1 MANYT
6 TTSAPLPWMEPYL
19 QSFMGRAQDVANQ
32 PYQASPGQYVDPNQT
47 LQASWQA
54 GANRA
59 VSGSPIMGQANT
71 QLGDWMKGAGMA
83 RTAAGT
89 GGAGEGMNPYASAT
103 NQFMGVNN
111 PYLSDT
117 IRNAQSDLA
126 QSWNMVQKPQWDKA
140 MSGSG
145 SFGNSGVMEA
155 NNYAQN
161 QLQQNMGRLGLDAR
175 MQAYN
180 QSAGLM
186 ENQLARQY
194 GAGES
199 QLNRQFQGGQ
209 NQAARQDAVS
219 NLERNLQ
226 FQALGMAPQFAQQ
239 DWNDINALGN
249 IGREQQGYLNNAAGQ
264 NYKWWEEAQ
273 QYPLQRLN
281 AYGQALGIGGQGRT
295 TTEDRPEPSTASTV
309 LGGALTGMTLWD
321 LFKKIGG

>member
-1 MANYT
+1 MNYT
-6 TTSAPLPWMEPYL
+6 TTSAPLPWMEPHL
-19 QSFMGRAQDVANQ
+19 IDFMGRAQEVANQ

-47 LQASWQA
+47 LQTAWQTA
-54 GANRA
+54 ANRA
-59 VSGSPIMGQANT
+59 VSGSPVMGQAT
-71 QLGDWMKGAGMA
+71 SELGDWMKGTGMG
-83 RTAAGT
+83 RTAAST
-89 GGAGEGMNPYASAT
+89 GGAGEGMNPYANAT

-117 IRNAQSDLA
+117 IKNAQGDLA
-126 QSWNMVQKPQWDKA
+126 SSWNMVNKPQWDKA
-140 MSGSG
+140 MASSG

-209 NQAARQDAVS
+209 NQAARQDTVS

-226 FQALGMAPQFAQQ
+226 MQALGMAPQFAQQ
-239 DWNDINALGN
+239 DWNDITALTN
-249 IGREQQGYLNNAAGQ
+249 VGREQQSYLDKAAGQ
-264 NYKWWEEAQ
+264 NYKWWEEGQ
-273 QYPLQRLN
+273 QFPLQRLN
-281 AYGQALGIGGQGRT
+281 AYGQALGVGGQGGVQT
-295 TTEDRPEPSTASTV
+295 KQEPDPSTASTV
-309 LGGALTGMTLWD
+309 LGGALTGASLWK
-321 LFKKIGG
+321 LLTGG

>member
-6 TTSAPLPWMEPYL
+6 QTSAPLPWVEPYL
-19 QSFMGRAQDVANQ
+19 QDLMGRSMEYANQ

-47 LQASWQA
+47 LQSSWQA
-54 GANRA
+54 ATNRA
-59 VSGSPIMGQANT
+59 VSGSPVMGQAT
-71 QLGDWMKGAGMA
+71 SQLGDWMKGTGLA

-89 GGAGEGMNPYASAT
+89 GGAGEGMNPYANQT

-117 IRNAQSDLA
+117 IKNAQGDLA

-140 MSGSG
+140 MSDSG
-145 SFGNSGVMEA
+145 SFGNSGVAQA
-155 NNYAQN
+155 NAYGQN

-186 ENQLARQY
+186 ENQLNRQSA
-194 GAGES
+194 AGES

-209 NQAARQDAVS
+209 NQAQRQDTVS
-219 NLERNLQ
+219 NLERQ
-226 FQALGMAPQFAQQ
+226 MQMQALGMAPQFAQQ
-239 DWNDINALGN
+239 DWNDINALRSVGQ
-249 IGREQQGYLNNAAGQ
+249 EQQGYLDKGAAQ

-273 QYPLQRLN
+273 RYPLDRLN
-281 AYGQALGIGGQGRT
+281 AYGQALGVGGQGGVQT
-295 TTEDRPEPSTASTV
+295 QQQPDPSTASTV
-309 LGGALTGMTLWD
+309 LGGALTGASLWK
-321 LFKKIGG
+321 LLTGG

>member
-1 MANYT
+1 MASYT
-6 TTSAPLPWMEPYL
+6 TTSAPLPWVEPYL
-19 QSFMGRAQDVANQ
+19 QDYMGRAMDYANQ

-47 LQASWQA
+47 LQTAWQA
-54 GANRA
+54 ATNRA
-59 VSGSPIMGQANT
+59 VGGSPVMGQANA
-71 QLGDWMKGAGMA
+71 QLGNWMSGSGMN
-83 RTAAGT
+83 RTAAST

-117 IRNAQSDLA
+117 IKNAQGDLA

-209 NQAARQDAVS
+209 NRAQRQDTVS
-219 NLERNLQ
+219 NMERQLQ
-226 FQALGMAPQFAQQ
+226 MQALGMAPQFANQ
-239 DWNDINALGN
+239 DWTDINALTN
-249 IGREQQGYLNNAAGQ
+249 VGREQQGYLDNAAGQ
-264 NYKWWEEAQ
+264 NYKWWQEAQ
-273 QYPLQRLN
+273 QYPAQRLN
-281 AYGQALGIGGQGRT
+281 AYGQALGVGGQGGT
-295 TTEDRPEPSTASTV
+295 TTQQAPDPSTASTV
-309 LGGALTGMTLWD
+309 LGGALTGASLWK
-321 LFKKIGG
+321 LLTRG